1 MNGKPTL
8 LPKRTTRDEE
18 QQGSS
23 ASERARSFIFRP
35 FNGRKVTSTSSLA
48 FGSCARSLARLRD
61 EMQSKKLVLP
71 TGANLYLLSCLGSIG
86 LGNSRLLL
94 SLGDFGKYTV
104 LNCPMYFVIICQ
116 NILEHVWFH
125 PCNSYKWNNQTRAD
139 VFGLTCK
146 LSLSRIDPIEIEDVS
161 DTKKTFA
168 PNGHLGAKDENE
180 IEKSTKASAIH

>member
-1 MNGKPTL
+1 MGNL
-8 LPKRTTRDEE
+8 LYSPSGRREMRSNKAPQR
-18 QQGSS
+18 
-23 ASERARSFIFRP
+23 ASEPVPLFSARS
-35 FNGRKVTSTSSLA
+35 NGRKVTSTSSLA

-94 SLGDFGKYTV
+94 SLSDFGKYTV
-104 LNCPMYFVIICQ
+104 LNCPMYFVIMCQ